1 MRSKRSRPSPA
12 IIVAAL
18 ALVLALAGT
27 AIAAPDFS
35 AKAVSKSKVKKIAK
49 KQANKQIKIKAP
61 GLSVNH
67 ANTADSARPTGPA
80 GGDLAGDYPDPVI
93 GPQKVTTD
101 KIADAAV
108 TTPKIADAAV
118 TKPKIADTAVGA
130 AALGNTTQTV
140 SASATVLANNNGF
153 TSVQCPAGSQVLSGG
168 GGASSFGVFAVESFQ
183 SGNGWLWA
191 AHNDTAANQTI
202 FATAVCLL
210 P

>member
-27 AIAAPDFS
+27 AIAAPDFA
-35 AKAVSKSKVKKIAK
+35 AKPVSKNQAK
-49 KQANKQIKIKAP
+49 NIANKQIKKKAP

-67 ANTADSARPTGPA
+67 ANTADTAKPTGPA

-93 GPQKVTTD
+93 GPLKVTTD
-101 KIADAAV
+101 
-108 TTPKIADAAV
+108 KIADAAV

-130 AALGNTTQTV
+130 GALGDTTQTV
-140 SASATVLANNNGF
+140 SASATILANNNAF

-168 GGASSFGVFAVESFQ
+168 GGASSFGVFSVESFQ

-191 AHNDTAANQTI
+191 AHNSTAVNQTI